1 MDFNNY
7 KIKYIQEEEF
17 LSYIDWLT
25 RFKNPFL
32 NFLRTAQ
39 KIITKNSLE
48 PKINT
53 KKFEEMYFEEKV
65 CLTKYIW
72 EKSLENLLGTKKFS
86 ENKLKNFLIFE
97 EEQTFNTD
105 YLLDFLK
112 YQNTQKPIQNYT
124 KMRAEVFLPIDE
136 LVEYFAKQDNK
147 PNFLKRLI
155 EKKNSNLTE
164 QELYEAQTPFASTK
178 VLFLVEGIT
187 EEKILPI
194 FAQKEGIDFE
204 TNGIKLKSAGGKTHL
219 LKYYAQIRK
228 LLKIPVF
235 ILLDA
240 DGQDII
246 TDLNNILEK
255 KDRVYLISKGEIEDI
270 LPHELIIRA
279 INNYFSTQGAI
290 TENDLNK
297 NEPMAKIL
305 YNLYKEKG
313 FGEFHKA
320 KFAQILKENIISKE
334 DAKGE
339 IENILKLIQSK

>member
-7 KIKYIQEEEF
+7 KIKYINEDEF
-17 LSYIDWLT
+17 LSYTDWLT
-25 RFKNPFL
+25 RFKNPFF

-39 KIITKNSLE
+39 KIITKNTLE

-53 KKFEEMYFEEKV
+53 KKFEEMFFEEKV

-72 EKSLENLLGTKKFS
+72 EKSLEKLLKTNDFS
-86 ENKLKNFLIFE
+86 KAKLKNFLIYE

-105 YLLDFLK
+105 YLLEFLK
-112 YQNTQKPIQNYT
+112 YQNVQSSADNYS
-124 KMRAEVFLPIDE
+124 KIRNEIFLPLEE
-136 LVEYFAKQDNK
+136 LVEYFEKKNDK
-147 PNFLKRLI
+147 PDFLKRLI
-155 EKKNSNLTE
+155 EKKNSNLSDK
-164 QELYEAQTPFASTK
+164 ELFEAKTNFASTK
-178 VLFLVEGIT
+178 LLFLVEGIT
-187 EEKILPI
+187 EEKILPV

-204 TNGIKLKSAGGKTHL
+204 QCGIKLKAAGGKTHL

-240 DGQDII
+240 DGNDII
-246 TDLNNILEK
+246 DDLNNILEK
-255 KDRVYLISKGEIEDI
+255 KDGVYLISKGEIEDI

-279 INNYFSTQGAI
+279 INNYFSMQGAI

-297 NEPMAKIL
+297 KEPMAKFL

-320 KFAQILKENIISKE
+320 KFAQILQENIISKE

-339 IENILKLIQSK
+339 IEEILKLIQSK